1 MTRNDAMN
9 YKVGRYFTL
18 WEFLRSDVA
27 LRDEELLK
35 AQLAIPTECIDN
47 IKALCAN
54 VLDPLRVEFG
64 SVFIRSGYRCKELNE
79 LVGGS
84 PHSQHMSGEAADIVV
99 YPIRQA
105 YKWMAFKLP
114 YDQLIDEFDLSWIH
128 VSHKKQGCNR
138 GMVLRI
144 NNSGTIVIPKQNL

>member
-9 YKVGRYFTL
+9 YRVGRYFTM

-54 VLDPLRVEFG
+54 VLDPLRLEFG
-64 SVFIRSGYRCKELNE
+64 SVVIRSGYRCKELNE
-79 LVGGS
+79 RVGGS
-84 PHSQHMSGEAADIVV
+84 PNSQHMRGEAADIVV
-99 YPIRQA
+99 YPTRH
-105 YKWMAFKLP
+105 AFRWIAHRLP
-114 YDQLIDEFDLSWIH
+114 YDQLIDEYELTWIH
-128 VSHKKQGCNR
+128 VSYRKTGNR
-138 GMVLRI
+138 RMILAI
-144 NNSGTIVIPKQNL
+144 DKSGTRKLDFNNI